1 MVHNIDVYAPRLNQ
15 QSRAFGLPPLAV
27 GARPV
32 EQRGLVAPARLVRQ
46 LLGRRPIILP
56 RHRPLVKPDQ
66 DFQDVVPV
74 GAARGQ
80 WMGVRP

>member
-1 MVHNIDVYAPRLNQ
+1 M
-15 QSRAFGLPPLAV
+15 
-27 GARPV
+27 GARLV
-32 EQRGLVAPARLVRQ
+32 ERRGLVAPARLVRQ

-74 GAARGQ
+74 GAARGP
-80 WMGVRP
+80 VDRRKTLIVARPQVGAGFEKPTDGALAYLV